1 MRKFTLIFSL
11 MMAMF
16 TTAMA
21 QESVNLATGTF
32 GGETGD
38 KDTFSQWTS
47 ENGVSIISADANN
60 VEVAS
65 MKYYNNQFQIIFN
78 ENVSTPIKYT
88 ITAPEGYSLTEMKV
102 KNSTKSHNAW
112 VDYDLRSYLLNNK
125 LTEETITFTEGKN
138 LFEAYG
144 QVGFKIYITS
154 LTITKDVP
162 SSISEVETETEQ
174 TIYDLTGRRVETIT
188 ERGIYVVNGKKV
200 LVK

>member
-1 MRKFTLIFSL
+1 MRKFTLVFSL

-21 QESVNLATGTF
+21 QESVNLATGKF
-32 GGETGD
+32 DGETGD
-38 KDTFSQWTS
+38 KTTFSQWTS
-47 ENGVSIISADANN
+47 ENGVKIISADANN

-65 MKYYNNQFQIIFN
+65 MKHYNNQFQIIFN

-102 KNSTKSHNAW
+102 QNSTKSHNAW
-112 VDYDLRSYLLNNK
+112 VDYDLRSYILTNK
-125 LTEETITFTEGKN
+125 STEETITFTEGKN

-162 SSISEVETETEQ
+162 SSISEVEAETEQ

>member
-47 ENGVSIISADANN
+47 ENGVRIISADANN
-60 VEVAS
+60 VEAAS

-102 KNSTKSHNAW
+102 KNSTKSHYAW
-112 VDYDLRSYLLNNK
+112 VDYDLRSYHLNNK

-162 SSISEVETETEQ
+162 SSISEVEAETEQ